1 MTGNKVE
8 ICGVNTA
15 TLKVLSE
22 SDKMRLLREMH
33 ARVLPDNETT
43 YPIGAITID
52 NEGYGRYMGE
62 LQIIRMPQPADPRT
76 NVAAMVDES
85 ECNLLQYITP
95 GRKFSFRFAPET
107 DII

>member
-1 MTGNKVE
+1 
-8 ICGVNTA
+8 
-15 TLKVLSE
+15 
-22 SDKMRLLREMH
+22 MH
-33 ARVLPDNETT
+33 ARVLPDNATT
-43 YPIGAITID
+43 HPIGAVTID

-62 LQIIRMPQPADPRT
+62 LQIIRVPQPSDPRT
-76 NVAAMVDES
+76 NVAAMIDES